1 MRLTLVLFVCL
12 SLYFPAKGQ
21 QYLSLDTLLGK
32 EALLADLK
40 AIYSEILAAHPNPYA
55 FVSKEKLNES
65 FERAEASIDSTT
77 SLKTFFAITCS
88 FLRQIKD
95 SHTGP
100 DYEYLQRWWLEN
112 KRGIAPIRVISID
125 GALYT
130 ISDADSLIPPGS
142 KLACIDNREAFKFYP
157 DALKYSLIE
166 GNALTGQRRITDALF
181 TSVIGLDFPLG
192 DSLTIDFIPY
202 GEEDIREIKYPV
214 YKKDK
219 WYARQKSLQKEGSRN
234 LSLKFTANDSLAVL
248 KVGTFA
254 PSNIRAQ
261 EKYLRSAFKEIKE
274 KNVQYLAVDLR
285 DNGGGHSHQV
295 EVLMSYLKKEG
306 HNTPHNIIAKGSKLA
321 RDRSFIEDN
330 GFAKFILKLFFGRNE
345 DVKGFIKM
353 LELQDE
359 KLDTLYFFDKE
370 IQKEKYV
377 YTGNCVLFINGLT
390 ASAGVDFAN
399 SFYNDKRGLI
409 IGEPCLGPHAG
420 TFGNPASYTMK
431 NSKLKFSIS
440 TIRYN
445 YDDRFEYVESPI
457 KPNVLAEV
465 TPELLA
471 IKKDACITAWKKY
484 IKENAKK

>member
-1 MRLTLVLFVCL
+1 MRLLFVLLLCL
-12 SLYFPAKGQ
+12 KISFDVHGQ
-21 QYLSLDTLLGK
+21 QYLSLDSLLGK
-32 EALLADLK
+32 EALITDLN
-40 AIYSEILAAHPNPYA
+40 ALRAEILTAHPNPYA
-55 FVSKEKLNES
+55 FISKEKFNES
-65 FERAEASIDSTT
+65 FERAAASIDSTT
-77 SLKTFFAITCS
+77 SLKSFYAIACS
-88 FLRQIKD
+88 FLRQIRD

-100 DYEYLQRWWLEN
+100 DYDYLQKWLLEN
-112 KRGIAPIRVISID
+112 KKGIAPIRVISID

-142 KLACIDNREAFKFYP
+142 RLNCIDNKEAFKYYP

-192 DSLTIDFIPY
+192 DSLTIDYTPF
-202 GEEDIREIKYPV
+202 GEDDEREVKYPV
-214 YKKDK
+214 YKKEK
-219 WYARQKSLQKEGSRN
+219 WNARQKSLQKDGSRN

-261 EKYLRSAFKEIKE
+261 EKYLRSAFKEIKK
-274 KNVQYLAVDLR
+274 KNVQFLAVDLR

-321 RDRSFIEDN
+321 RDRSFIDDN
-330 GFAKFILKLFFGRNE
+330 GFSKFILQLFFGRNE
-345 DVKGFIKM
+345 DVKGFIRM
-353 LELQDE
+353 LELEDGE
-359 KLDTLYFFDKE
+359 LDTIFFKNKE
-370 IQKEKYV
+370 IQKDKYV
-377 YTGNCVLFINGLT
+377 YSGNCVLFINGLT

-399 SFYNDKRGLI
+399 SFYKDKRGLI

-445 YDDRFEYVESPI
+445 YDDRFEYIESPI
-457 KPNVLAEV
+457 KPDILAEV

-471 IKKDACITAWKKY
+471 FKKDACIAAWKKY
-484 IKENAKK
+484 IKENVKK